1 MLDEEKILYVPKI
14 EPERHYESSG
24 DFENIA
30 INLPTPQ
37 LKKEKRD
44 NEPAKLKEAFNV
56 LEKAFTNVVP
66 EDIRFIGGS
75 IIKPLSKRLDVI
87 SPDGKRHYSSEKEPE
102 SYTPEHVDTI
112 DTSHIEEPVNT
123 SKTLSLF
130 PTPLNIKLNLETPQ
144 TIIQIIQSDY
154 EKDQLNLDEY
164 YQSKVQLILQNY
176 LQSMLSIMAEAGIG
190 DIENLTMKFDGDAVS
205 VPSGKGLE
213 HCRDYIIRSQIER
226 EQRTNLFKKTHKT
239 DNTMAHL
246 RAWQAAEK
254 QRERYYQEEYGDSG
268 TYVESHS
275 NALLR
280 EQRSQYNERYKSA
293 AYAMYKYLDSSIQ
306 LVGDTLDM
314 ITKEAQAKAH
324 LINNDVN
331 IFASSDTKTSA
342 TLSETKKTS
351 EETPATKQD
360 PNEPSDKKDENHSH
374 GKAPNGKYYS
384 NNDWNYLKNSGLNDE
399 QIKTVLDLDAKYI
412 KSNVTDSNKDS
423 ETSNNKDTKK
433 KGNVSSEAIEKAKEI
448 TMHTKNK

>member
-24 DFENIA
+24 NFENIA

-112 DTSHIEEPVNT
+112 NTSHIEEPVNT

-130 PTPLNIKLNLETPQ
+130 PTPLNIKLNLEIPQ

-190 DIENLTMKFDGDAVS
+190 DIENLTMKVDGDAVS

-314 ITKEAQAKAH
+314 ITKEAQAA
-324 LINNDVN
+324 
-331 IFASSDTKTSA
+331 
-342 TLSETKKTS
+342 
-351 EETPATKQD
+351 
-360 PNEPSDKKDENHSH
+360 
-374 GKAPNGKYYS
+374 
-384 NNDWNYLKNSGLNDE
+384 
-399 QIKTVLDLDAKYI
+399 DL
-412 KSNVTDSNKDS
+412 
-423 ETSNNKDTKK
+423 
-433 KGNVSSEAIEKAKEI
+433 
-448 TMHTKNK
+448 